1 MSDLVSMQ
9 PDIRIDLFMVASD
22 KRPEDDRLS
31 DPPAHLLPPEAAL
44 APA

>member
-22 KRPEDDRLS
+22 KRPEDRLS

-44 APA
+44 APV